1 MRRLGLVW
9 TELRHRRSQLI
20 SGVLAITLGIA
31 VIVAIHSVTV
41 VSEKAVAINLDNLG
55 ANILVLPQATNVD
68 DYYAA
73 DIDAPTMPE
82 EYVDRLVTSG
92 LPGVDNLS
100 PKLTRRMRIGEHRVV
115 LTGILPGKEIASKPV
130 WQQSGLM
137 GADLRLSCDPDNAAN
152 QSHGLEDERLQRK
165 VIESLPPDECLLGS
179 AAAAR
184 LGLGEGD
191 TLTVGETSLRV
202 ARVLDETGTVDDGRV
217 FTHLHTVQKL
227 LDAKDQISAIEVM
240 GCCNAISDG
249 LLSELR
255 NVLPDTRITTVK
267 QIVSTQ
273 IKTNDLMRRISWTF
287 LVIVLFVG
295 AVSIGNFMWA
305 NVNERRKEIGILL
318 LLGAPRGSVY
328 GMLLAKA
335 AILGLLGGALGFLL
349 GSLAATQLGPQFVG
363 MPVETLW
370 ILLPIASGLSILVA
384 ILGAV
389 LPAWIAGRLEPVTNM
404 QEV

>member
-9 TELRHRRSQLI
+9 TELKHRRSQLV

-41 VSEKAVAINLDNLG
+41 VSERAVAINLDNLG
-55 ANILVLPQATNVD
+55 ANILVLPQAANVD

-82 EYVDRLVTSG
+82 EFVDRVVTSG
-92 LPGVDNLS
+92 LPGVDNIS
-100 PKLTRRMRIGEHRVV
+100 PKLTRRIRIGDHKVV
-115 LTGILPGKEIASKPV
+115 LTGILPAQEIASKPV

-137 GADLRLSCDPDNAAN
+137 GAELQLSCDPDSAENE
-152 QSHGLEDERLQRK
+152 SLGYKDERLQRK
-165 VIESLPPDECLLGS
+165 VIEVLPEDECLLGS
-179 AAAAR
+179 SAATR
-184 LGLGEGD
+184 LGLAEGAS
-191 TLTVGETSLRV
+191 LTIGETTLRV
-202 ARVLDETGTVDDGRV
+202 ARVLEETGTVDDGRV
-217 FTHLHTVQKL
+217 FTHLHTVQTIL
-227 LDAKDQISAIEVM
+227 GAKEQISAIEVM

-273 IKTNDLMRRISWTF
+273 IKTNGLMRRISLTF
-287 LVIVLFVG
+287 LIIVLFVG

-305 NVNERRKEIGILL
+305 NVNERRREIGILL
-318 LLGAPRGSVY
+318 LLGAPRTSIY

-335 AILGLLGGALGFLL
+335 TILGLLGGAIGFLL

-363 MPVETLW
+363 MPVKMLW
-370 ILLPIASGLSILVA
+370 ILLPIACGLSALVA
-384 ILGAV
+384 ILGAI
-389 LPAWIAGRLEPVTNM
+389 LPAWIAGRLEPFTTM

>member
-1 MRRLGLVW
+1 VRRLGLVW
-9 TELRHRRSQLI
+9 VELAHRRSQLV

-41 VSEKAVAINLDNLG
+41 VSEKAVAVHLDNLG
-55 ANILVLPQATNVD
+55 ANILVLPQAANVD

-82 EYVDRLVTSG
+82 GYVDRIVTSG
-92 LPGVDNLS
+92 LPGVDNIS
-100 PKLTRRMRIGEHRVV
+100 PKLTRRIRIGEHRVV
-115 LTGILPGKEIASKPV
+115 LTGILPAQEIASKPV

-137 GADLRLSCDPDNAAN
+137 GADLKLACDPDSASNA
-152 QSHGLEDERLQRK
+152 SHGYEDERLQRK
-165 VIESLPPDECLLGS
+165 VIAELPPDECLLGS

-184 LGLGEGD
+184 LGLVEGGQ
-191 TLTVGETSLRV
+191 LAVGETRLRV
-202 ARVLDETGTVDDGRV
+202 ARVLQETGTVDDGRV
-217 FTHLHTVQKL
+217 FAHLHAVQQML
-227 LDAKDQISAIEVM
+227 GAADQISAIEVM

-267 QIVSTQ
+267 QIVATQ
-273 IKTNDLMRRISWTF
+273 IETNGLMRRISWTF

-305 NVNERRKEIGILL
+305 NVNERRREIGILL
-318 LLGAPRGSVY
+318 LLGAPRTSVY

-335 AILGLLGGALGFLL
+335 AILGVAGGALGFLL
-349 GSLAATQLGPQFVG
+349 GSLAATQLGPQFVR
-363 MPVETLW
+363 MPVSVLW
-370 ILLPIASGLSILVA
+370 PLLPIAGGLSALVA
-384 ILGAV
+384 IVGA
-389 LPAWIAGRLEPVTNM
+389 LIPAWIAGRLEPVANM

>member
-9 TELRHRRSQLI
+9 AELKHRRSQLV

-55 ANILVLPQATNVD
+55 ANILVLPQAANVD

-82 EYVDRLVTSG
+82 DYVDRVVTSG
-92 LPGVDNLS
+92 LPGVDNIS
-100 PKLTRRMRIGEHRVV
+100 PKLTRRIQIGVHRVV
-115 LTGILPGKEIASKPV
+115 LTGILPAQEIASKPV

-137 GADLRLSCDPDNAAN
+137 GAALELSCDPDSDAN
-152 QSHGLEDERLQRK
+152 QSHGYEDERLQRK
-165 VIESLPPDECLLGS
+165 VIDELPADECLLGS
-179 AAAAR
+179 DAAVR
-184 LGLGEGD
+184 LGLAEGD
-191 TLTVGETSLRV
+191 SLTVGESTLRV
-202 ARVLDETGTVDDGRV
+202 ARVLEETGTVDDGRV

-227 LDAKDQISAIEVM
+227 LGAEDQISAIEVM

-273 IKTNDLMRRISWTF
+273 IETNSLMRRISLTF
-287 LVIVLFVG
+287 LAIVLFVG

-305 NVNERRKEIGILL
+305 NVNERRREIGILR
-318 LLGAPRGSVY
+318 LLGAPRGSIY

-335 AILGLLGGALGFLL
+335 AILGLLGGAFGFAL
-349 GSLAATQLGPQFVG
+349 GSIAATQLGPQFVR
-363 MPVETLW
+363 MPVAVLW
-370 ILLPIASGLSILVA
+370 LLLPIACGLSVLVA
-384 ILGAV
+384 VFGAAV
-389 LPAWIAGRLEPVTNM
+389 PAWIAGRLEPVTNM